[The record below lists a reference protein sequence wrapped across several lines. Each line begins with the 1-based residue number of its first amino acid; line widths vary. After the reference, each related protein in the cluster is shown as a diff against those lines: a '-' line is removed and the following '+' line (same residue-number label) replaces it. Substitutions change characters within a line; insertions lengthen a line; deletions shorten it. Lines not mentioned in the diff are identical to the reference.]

1 MLNIYRSIVVLVL
14 CCNSLSASAE
24 SITIAVASNFMAVM
38 DEVVGVFEAQTGH
51 EVQVAYGSSG
61 RIYAQIKNGAPF
73 DVFFSAD
80 QEKAAALEAEG
91 QAVSG
96 SSFTYARGALVL
108 WSKQSGLQLEQG
120 EILQQGNYNK
130 LALANPRLAPY
141 GSAAV
146 EVLESLGLQE
156 STRQNWVLGEN
167 INQAYQFVETGNADL
182 GFVALSQ
189 LIAAGMLE
197 SGSSWLIPETLYT
210 SIRQDAVLLKRA
222 AGKDSALAFLDYIQG
237 EQARSIIKQYGYAVD

>member
-91 QAVSG
+91 QALWFFGLNKAVCSW
-96 SSFTYARGALVL
+96 SRARFC
-108 WSKQSGLQLEQG
+108 SRET
-120 EILQQGNYNK
+120 II
-130 LALANPRLAPY
+130 
-141 GSAAV
+141 
-146 EVLESLGLQE
+146 
-156 STRQNWVLGEN
+156 NWL
-167 INQAYQFVETGNADL
+167 
-182 GFVALSQ
+182 
-189 LIAAGMLE
+189 
-197 SGSSWLIPETLYT
+197 WLIPGSPLMVLLQWRCSKVWVCRKVHDKTGCWVKISTRPISLSKRETLIWDLWPY
-210 SIRQDAVLLKRA
+210 RN
-222 AGKDSALAFLDYIQG
+222 
-237 EQARSIIKQYGYAVD
+237 